1 MNEEDKIF
9 ISEYIIG
16 RYNDFKNVLNNN
28 FEDLKK
34 HNTNYIKERLKDIE
48 REQEIKFTSQ
58 NSSLTSLQKQLEQK
72 IDNFV
77 KLKTTELNNVQNEIK
92 SECINAS
99 NNHERKLMDSIQA
112 FENQF
117 DANELNRK
125 NKFDAINKQIIG
137 LLPQAAAI
145 GISKSY
151 EEIKKFY
158 ISTIVWYRYAYIAS
172 IAIMLI
178 IPFAAYYWGLL
189 PQFFSEQIS
198 AEQFIFSALRLAAI
212 ELPVFILVRFFNIK
226 INQHLR
232 MLSEYFHKYTSA
244 MTFVG
249 MSKEA
254 KENTKLFGE
263 DHIKKLT
270 EGFRDMVYYNPSDNL
285 DKININKDPFDIL
298 SQIIDKFGA
307 DGAKSIIDQIKP
319 SKK

>member
-1 MNEEDKIF
+1 MNEDDKIL
-9 ISEYIIG
+9 ISEYIIE
-16 RYNDFKNVLNNN
+16 RYDTLKNNLNKD
-28 FEDLKK
+28 FEDLKN
-34 HNTNYIKERLKDIE
+34 HNTAYIRESLKGIE
-48 REQEIKFTSQ
+48 HEQEIKFKSQ
-58 NSSLTSLQKQLEQK
+58 NSSLASLQEQLEQK

-92 SECINAS
+92 SEYINIS
-99 NNHERKLMDSIQA
+99 NLHEKKFIESIQNI
-112 FENQF
+112 ESQF
-117 DANELNRK
+117 AANELNRK
-125 NKFDAINKQIIG
+125 NEFDAINEQIIG

-158 ISTIVWYRYAYIAS
+158 TSTIVWYRYAYIVS
-172 IAIMLI
+172 IVIMLI

-212 ELPVFILVRFFNIK
+212 ELPVLILVRFFNMRM
-226 INQHLR
+226 NQHLR

-263 DHIKKLT
+263 EHIKKLT
-270 EGFRDMVYYNPSDNL
+270 EGFRDMVYYNPSENL
-285 DKININKDPFDIL
+285 DKINVNKDQFDIL

-319 SKK
+319 AKK